1 MAQYIIFGIVSCI
14 ILLALFFLI
23 PNCGKK
29 NPAEGNEPEGKK
41 KKKTK
46 TDRNTADLIGMEYLP
61 ENHCFRRK
69 NNTYMDFLQ
78 VTTRIW
84 SMRPQMRWNMTA
96 LSSQK
101 CTSFMRMI

>member
-41 KKKTK
+41 KK
-46 TDRNTADLIGMEYLP
+46 RN
-61 ENHCFRRK
+61 ENG
-69 NNTYMDFLQ
+69 
-78 VTTRIW
+78 
-84 SMRPQMRWNMTA
+84 
-96 LSSQK
+96 
-101 CTSFMRMI
+101 